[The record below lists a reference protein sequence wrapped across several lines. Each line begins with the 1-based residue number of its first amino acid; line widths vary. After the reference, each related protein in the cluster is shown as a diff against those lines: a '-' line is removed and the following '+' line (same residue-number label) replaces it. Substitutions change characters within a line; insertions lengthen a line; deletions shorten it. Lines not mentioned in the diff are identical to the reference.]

1 MHKSI
6 SIAVIALFLIASPSI
21 MFGTSNSNLFSKA
34 MAIEEED
41 RSATGIIIKSNEF
54 KDKGTSDGDK
64 DKTSFIKTNQVKD
77 KGTSDGDKDKTSF
90 IKTNQVKDKGTSD
103 GDKDKTSF
111 IKTNQ
116 VKDKGT
122 SDGDKDKTSFI
133 KTNQVKDKGT
143 SDGDKDKT
151 SFIKSNQVKDKGT
164 SDGDKDKTSFIKS
177 NQVKDDNDEDKSKTS
192 DDVEDKSKSSDATKS
207 SDTTDNLKNPEVQ
220 RVAGGTGVPELQC
233 DECVEYWALAIQF
246 LSKEQGITISE
257 AFEQFAAYF
266 IAALPDSLNSQ
277 ETKIAVDLMDC
288 VKERA
293 LSLIATEKSQPIV
306 EETSLQTQKSQAQ
319 TIEGSQQKQMQQE
332 QPFEKLQLLP
342 LVGQSNQ
349 NNEAQQ
355 MTKQSQ
361 PVVKET
367 SQPVVKET

>member
-1 MHKSI
+1 
-6 SIAVIALFLIASPSI
+6 
-21 MFGTSNSNLFSKA
+21 
-34 MAIEEED
+34 MATED

-77 KGTSDGDKDKTSF
+77 KGTSDDVEDKSKSSDDDRDKS
-90 IKTNQVKDKGTSD
+90 
-103 GDKDKTSF
+103 
-111 IKTNQ
+111 
-116 VKDKGT
+116 
-122 SDGDKDKTSFI
+122 
-133 KTNQVKDKGT
+133 
-143 SDGDKDKT
+143 
-151 SFIKSNQVKDKGT
+151 
-164 SDGDKDKTSFIKS
+164 KTSFIKS
-177 NQVKDDNDEDKSKTS
+177 NQVKDDDDEDKSKTS
-192 DDVEDKSKSSDATKS
+192 GDVEDKSKSSDATKS
-207 SDTTDNLKNPEVQ
+207 SDTTDNFKNPEVQ

-306 EETSLQTQKSQAQ
+306 DETSLQTQKSQAQ
-319 TIEGSQQKQMQQE
+319 TIEGSQQQQSTQQQNLIAQKQMQQE

-342 LVGQSNQ
+342 LVGESNQ

-361 PVVKET
+361 KDNQDLSVITQEKMQNQQYENFKQLMSSEKEKYH
-367 SQPVVKET
+367 SIEIQK

>member
-54 KDKGTSDGDK
+54 
-64 DKTSFIKTNQVKD
+64 
-77 KGTSDGDKDKTSF
+77 
-90 IKTNQVKDKGTSD
+90 KDKGTSD

-319 TIEGSQQKQMQQE
+319 TIEGSQQQQSTQQQNLITQKQMQQE

-367 SQPVVKET
+367 SQPVVKETSQ

>member
-77 KGTSDGDKDKTSF
+77 
-90 IKTNQVKDKGTSD
+90 
-103 GDKDKTSF
+103 
-111 IKTNQ
+111 
-116 VKDKGT
+116 
-122 SDGDKDKTSFI
+122 
-133 KTNQVKDKGT
+133 
-143 SDGDKDKT
+143 
-151 SFIKSNQVKDKGT
+151 
-164 SDGDKDKTSFIKS
+164 
-177 NQVKDDNDEDKSKTS
+177 DND
-192 DDVEDKSKSSDATKS
+192 EDKSKSSDATKS

-319 TIEGSQQKQMQQE
+319 TIEGSQQQQSTQQQNLITQKQMQQE

-361 PVVKET
+361 KDNQDLSVITQEKMQNQQYENFKQLMSSVKEKYH
-367 SQPVVKET
+367 SIEIQK

>member
-1 MHKSI
+1 
-6 SIAVIALFLIASPSI
+6 
-21 MFGTSNSNLFSKA
+21 

-77 KGTSDGDKDKTSF
+77 
-90 IKTNQVKDKGTSD
+90 
-103 GDKDKTSF
+103 
-111 IKTNQ
+111 
-116 VKDKGT
+116 
-122 SDGDKDKTSFI
+122 
-133 KTNQVKDKGT
+133 
-143 SDGDKDKT
+143 
-151 SFIKSNQVKDKGT
+151 
-164 SDGDKDKTSFIKS
+164 
-177 NQVKDDNDEDKSKTS
+177 DND
-192 DDVEDKSKSSDATKS
+192 EDKSKSSDATKS

-319 TIEGSQQKQMQQE
+319 TIEGSQQQQSTQQQNLITQKQMQQE

-361 PVVKET
+361 KDNQDLSVITQEKMQNQQYENFKQLMSSVKEKYH
-367 SQPVVKET
+367 SIEIQK

>member
-6 SIAVIALFLIASPSI
+6 PIAVIALFLIASPSI

-77 KGTSDGDKDKTSF
+77 
-90 IKTNQVKDKGTSD
+90 
-103 GDKDKTSF
+103 
-111 IKTNQ
+111 
-116 VKDKGT
+116 
-122 SDGDKDKTSFI
+122 
-133 KTNQVKDKGT
+133 
-143 SDGDKDKT
+143 
-151 SFIKSNQVKDKGT
+151 
-164 SDGDKDKTSFIKS
+164 
-177 NQVKDDNDEDKSKTS
+177 DND
-192 DDVEDKSKSSDATKS
+192 EDKSKSSDATKS

-277 ETKIAVDLMDC
+277 ETQTAVDLMEC

-293 LSLIATEKSQPIV
+293 ISLIGAEKSQPIF
-306 EETSLQTQKSQAQ
+306 EDASLQTQKTQSQTVQ
-319 TIEGSQQKQMQQE
+319 GSQQQSIPQQNSITQKQMQPQQQQKE
-332 QPFEKLQLLP
+332 QFEKLQLLP
-342 LVGQSNQ
+342 LIGQENQ
-349 NNEAQQ
+349 KSEPQQ

-361 PVVKET
+361 KDNQDLSVITQEKMQNQQYENFKQLMSSVKEKYH
-367 SQPVVKET
+367 SIEIQK